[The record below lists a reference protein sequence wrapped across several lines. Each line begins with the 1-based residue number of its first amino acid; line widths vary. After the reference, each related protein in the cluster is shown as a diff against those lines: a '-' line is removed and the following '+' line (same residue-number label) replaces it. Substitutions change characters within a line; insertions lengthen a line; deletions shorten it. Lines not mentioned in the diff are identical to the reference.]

1 MSKKTQKPASSSTNA
16 SASAS
21 AKATADKKATAGK
34 GGKPSTK
41 PLPKI
46 LLILLLVVVGGF
58 AAWKFWPKKDNGYL
72 PDEFHYAE
80 PTLTAKNPMLQL
92 LKADETGIDF
102 QNLITESAENNIT
115 TNINIYNGGGVA
127 VADIN
132 NDKLPDIYFV
142 CSNGK
147 NKLYL
152 NEGNMKFRDIAE
164 SAGIASEDGFETAV
178 TAADVNGDGFLDFYV
193 CRGGPKEDEAR
204 RNKLYI
210 NNGISPSGG
219 GGADGKPMATKE
231 VTFSERS
238 KEYGLDDISA
248 SSGATF
254 FDGDGDGDLD
264 CYVLNY
270 LTDIT
275 YASKIDVVYDAD
287 GKPIPNL
294 VPKKEHDTDRYFR
307 NDGPPALLA
316 GGKGGFTDVSKES
329 GVWNF
334 AFGLSVSI
342 SDFNRDGYPD
352 VYVGNDFFQPDKLY
366 INNGKGNFTD
376 RLADYFRHTSQS
388 TMGIDL
394 SDFDNDGLVDL
405 LAMDMLP
412 VKNKRHKLLQ
422 TTNTLGR
429 YLSMVQNNYF
439 EPVTHNVLQHNNG
452 NGTFSEVACLA
463 GVYKTDWSWS
473 PLMADFDNDSH
484 RDIYITNGYRREV
497 GHRDYF
503 EFLLPDIKNK
513 ANQAGSDDYTRIRMI
528 LDAIPDYKPRD
539 FLYQNKGDLQFEDK
553 SGDWATMEA
562 TWSCGAAW
570 SDLDADGDLDLIV
583 SNLEDPAFIY
593 KNLSREQNKGNYLQA
608 KLQGSPQNPFA
619 VGASVLIEYNNPAQ
633 AGQAPAQAGQA
644 PAQAG
649 QAGEKQFQEISPNR
663 GIFSSSEH
671 LVHFG
676 LGQVAQVEKLSVRWP
691 DGKTQTLT
699 NVPVNQRLQLDW
711 KDASG
716 NTPTLVPSVN
726 VPTLMAEKT
735 TAKGVNFVHKENK
748 YIDFEN
754 FPLVPWYESDLGPL
768 TAKGD
773 VNGDGLDDF
782 FVGNGFTTPA
792 ALYVQTPDGKFK
804 PSNQPLW
811 ETDKQYE
818 DHGAVFFDFD
828 MDGDQDL
835 FVVSG
840 GAEAKKEAEAFAWQ
854 SRLYIN
860 IDGKGT
866 YGRAN
871 PANLPDIRTV
881 GLRVAAYDYDN
892 DGDQDL
898 FIGGRVT
905 PGRWPITPPSYVLRN
920 DRNRLTDVTP
930 LVGGDFTKSGMVT
943 DLSWADLDKDG
954 QQELIVVGEFMP
966 VAVYKLMGGVLK
978 DVTGQFGLGKSNGL
992 WHSLEVADLDGDGD
1006 LDLVTGNFGLNT
1018 RFTASA
1024 DGPLG
1029 CYAKDFDNNG
1039 TLDPIMTMYEGKNN
1053 YPMAQK
1059 ENIVKQIPSLK
1070 KRYLYAKNWSEVT
1083 IEEVWSK
1090 KELDEAVHL
1099 VAYDLETC
1107 WWENQGGKFVRHSLP
1122 RQSQASVIQGIV
1134 AEDLNGD
1141 GNVDLLMA
1149 GNKYH
1154 LEIEGGRCDA
1164 GNGVFLAG
1172 DGKGNFRWVNNLQT
1186 GFWAMREARDLA
1198 MLKGAGGKRVFVV
1211 PNNGSGLQIFE

>member
-1 MSKKTQKPASSSTNA
+1 MSKKAQKPANPISSPAVA
-16 SASAS
+16 SLPAKSRQAGAKEGKPAS
-21 AKATADKKATAGK
+21 AKTSAGK
-34 GGKPSTK
+34 ASKPSSK
-41 PLPKI
+41 RLPKI
-46 LLILLLVVVGGF
+46 LLLLLLVTVGAF
-58 AAWKFWPKKDNGYL
+58 AAWKFWPKKSTGYL
-72 PDEFHYAE
+72 PEEFHYAE
-80 PTLTAKNPMLQL
+80 PTLTAKNPVLQL
-92 LKADETGIDF
+92 LKPEETGIDF
-102 QNLITESAENNIT
+102 QNVIQESAENNIT

-127 VADIN
+127 IADIN
-132 NDKLPDIYFV
+132 NDNLPDIYFV
-142 CSNGK
+142 CTNGK

-178 TAADVNGDGFLDFYV
+178 TTADVNGDGFLDFYV
-193 CRGGPKEDEAR
+193 CHGGPKEEESR
-204 RNKLYI
+204 RNKLFI
-210 NNGISPSGG
+210 NNGNL
-219 GGADGKPMATKE
+219 
-231 VTFSERS
+231 TFTERS

-254 FDGDGDGDLD
+254 FDGDADGDLD
-264 CYVLNY
+264 CFVLNY

-275 YASKIDVVYDAD
+275 YASKIDVVYDAE

-316 GGKGGFTDVSKES
+316 GGKGGFADVSKES
-329 GVWNF
+329 GVWTF

-342 SDFNRDGYPD
+342 SDFNRDGSPD
-352 VYVGNDFFQPDKLY
+352 IYVGNDFFQPDLLF
-366 INNGKGNFTD
+366 INDGKGKFTN

-388 TMGIDL
+388 TMGTDL
-394 SDFDNDGLVDL
+394 SDFDNDGFVDL

-412 VKNKRHKLLQ
+412 THNKRHKLLQ
-422 TTNTLGR
+422 TTNSLGR

-439 EPVTHNVLQHNNG
+439 EPVTHNVFQRNNG
-452 NGTFSEVACLA
+452 NGTFSEIGCMA
-463 GVYKTDWSWS
+463 GVFKTDWSWS
-473 PLMADFDNDSH
+473 GLVADLDNDSH

-513 ANQAGSDDYTRIRMI
+513 ANQAGSDDYTRIKMI
-528 LDAIPDYKPRD
+528 LDAIPTYKPTD
-539 FLYQNKGDLQFEDK
+539 FIYQNKGNWEFEDK

-562 TWSCGAAW
+562 SWSCGAAW
-570 SDLDADGDLDLIV
+570 ADLDADGDLDLVI

-608 KLQGSPQNPFA
+608 KLHGSPQNPFA
-619 VGASVLIEYNNPAQ
+619 VGASVLIEYGN
-633 AGQAPAQAGQA
+633 

-671 LVHFG
+671 LIHFG
-676 LGQVAQVEKLSVRWP
+676 MGQLAQVEKLSIRWP

-699 NVPVNQRLQLDW
+699 NVPTNQRLQLDW

-726 VPTLMAEKT
+726 GPTLMSDKT
-735 TAKGVNFVHKENK
+735 ASKGVNFDHKEGK

-782 FVGNGFTTPA
+782 FVGNGFNNQA

-804 PSNQPLW
+804 PSNLPLW
-811 ETDKQYE
+811 ETEKQYE
-818 DHGAVFFDFD
+818 DHGGVFFDFD

-840 GAEAKKEAEAFAWQ
+840 GAEAKKEAEAYAWQ
-854 SRLYIN
+854 NRLYIN

-866 YGRAN
+866 FGRAN

-881 GLRVAAYDYDN
+881 GLRVTTYDYDN

-920 DRNRLTDVTP
+920 DRNSLIDVTAFI
-930 LVGGDFTKSGMVT
+930 GGDFSKCGMVT
-943 DLSWADLDKDG
+943 DLSWADVDKDG

-966 VAVYKLMGGVLK
+966 VSIFKLTGGVLK
-978 DVTGQFGLGKSNGL
+978 NVTAQFGLGKSNGL
-992 WHSLEVADLDGDGD
+992 WHSLEVADLDKDGD

-1018 RFTASA
+1018 RFIASA

-1039 TLDPIMTMYEGKNN
+1039 TLDPIMTMFEGKNN

-1083 IEEVWSK
+1083 IEDVWSK
-1090 KELDEAVHL
+1090 KELDEALHL

-1107 WWENQGGKFVRHSLP
+1107 WWENQGGNFVRHSLP
-1122 RQSQASVIQGIV
+1122 RQTQASVIQGIV

-1141 GNVDLLMA
+1141 GNIDLLMA

-1154 LEIEGGRCDA
+1154 MEIEGGRCDA
-1164 GNGVFLAG
+1164 GNGVFLSG
-1172 DGKGNFRWVNNLQT
+1172 DGKGNFTWVNNLQS

-1211 PNNGSGLQIFE
+1211 PNNGSALQIFE